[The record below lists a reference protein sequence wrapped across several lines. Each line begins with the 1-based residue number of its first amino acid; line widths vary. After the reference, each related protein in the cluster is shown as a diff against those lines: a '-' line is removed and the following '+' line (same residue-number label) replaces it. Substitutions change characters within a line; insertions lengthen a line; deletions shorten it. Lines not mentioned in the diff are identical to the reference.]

1 MKKVIL
7 ASASPRR
14 SELLSTLIG
23 PNFEIIVSSYD
34 EKEVEDLAPAEL
46 VMYHSREK
54 AIDVAGKL
62 NEGIIISADTVV
74 VYDGTILG
82 KPDDTDDARRMLKA
96 LSGQQ
101 IQVISGITVMDVA
114 SGSAVTEHESTDIW
128 MRQISDSLISK
139 YISTGETEG
148 KAGAFAIQG
157 KGAILV
163 QRIEGDFFNVVG
175 LPLYRLSK
183 MLDKFGINVLDYS
196 FGNGNRTK

>member
-46 VMYHSREK
+46 VMHHSREK

-82 KPDDTDDARRMLKA
+82 KPDDKDDARRMLKA

>member
-23 PNFEIIVSSYD
+23 GDFEIIVSSYD
-34 EKEVEDLAPAEL
+34 EKAFDDLAPVDL

-74 VYDGTILG
+74 VCDGDILG
-82 KPDDTDDARRMLKA
+82 KPDDTEDAERMLKR
-96 LSGQQ
+96 LSGKK
-101 IQVISGITVMDVA
+101 IQAISGITVMDVA
-114 SGSAVTEHESTDIW
+114 TGLEVTEYEITDIL
-128 MRQISDSLISK
+128 MRKMSDTFIMK
-139 YISTGETEG
+139 YINTGETEG

-157 KGAILV
+157 KGAVLV
-163 QRIEGDFFNVVG
+163 ERIEGDFFNVVG
-175 LPLYRLSK
+175 LPLFRLSR
-183 MLDKFGINVLDYS
+183 MMEIFGIDVLAV
-196 FGNGNRTK
+196 

>member
-46 VMYHSREK
+46 VMHHSREK

-82 KPDDTDDARRMLKA
+82 KPDNTDDARRMLKA

>member
-46 VMYHSREK
+46 VMHHSREK

>member
-1 MKKVIL
+1 
-7 ASASPRR
+7 
-14 SELLSTLIG
+14 
-23 PNFEIIVSSYD
+23 
-34 EKEVEDLAPAEL
+34 
-46 VMYHSREK
+46 
-54 AIDVAGKL
+54 
-62 NEGIIISADTVV
+62 
-74 VYDGTILG
+74 
-82 KPDDTDDARRMLKA
+82 
-96 LSGQQ
+96 
-101 IQVISGITVMDVA
+101 MDVA

>member
-46 VMYHSREK
+46 VMHHSREK

-82 KPDDTDDARRMLKA
+82 KPDNTDDARRMLKA

-101 IQVISGITVMDVA
+101 IQVISGITVMDIA

>member
-46 VMYHSREK
+46 VMHHSREK

-82 KPDDTDDARRMLKA
+82 KPDDKDDARRMLKA

-101 IQVISGITVMDVA
+101 IQVISGITVMDIA